1 MARITAASPLQRSI
15 LQCDEIK
22 LHNWKTRETKKKKTD
37 RGGGDAGVVVRP
49 EARAI
54 GNPIQECHGL
64 APSSEEVRATH
75 LTTPSTKVKKVKS
88 SQVDRTEQNKS
99 LTVTSRTECCMCMRV
114 RVEPHARATSRSLDC
129 RLRVVP
135 VQFAPV
141 RSPLVSCMFTHAVS
155 EHVVGKALGQSRAQL
170 TYALTGTLIH

>member
-1 MARITAASPLQRSI
+1 MCFKSRHRGHPTQRTPQMARITAASPLQRSI
-15 LQCDEIK
+15 LQCDEMK
-22 LHNWKTRETKKKKTD
+22 LHNWKTRDQKKMTD

-88 SQVDRTEQNKS
+88 SQVERTEQNKS
-99 LTVTSRTECCMCMRV
+99 LTVTSRTECCMHV
-114 RVEPHARATSRSLDC
+114 
-129 RLRVVP
+129 
-135 VQFAPV
+135 
-141 RSPLVSCMFTHAVS
+141 HAVCEWS
-155 EHVVGKALGQSRAQL
+155 RTLVPPLDLLIVVCVWCLCSSL
-170 TYALTGTLIH
+170 LYDHPS